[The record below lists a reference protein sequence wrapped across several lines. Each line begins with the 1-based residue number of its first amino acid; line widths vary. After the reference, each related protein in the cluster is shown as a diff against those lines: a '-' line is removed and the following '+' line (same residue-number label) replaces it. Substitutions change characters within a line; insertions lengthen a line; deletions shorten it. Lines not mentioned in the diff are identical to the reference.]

1 MTAEDRDKL
10 LLSDTQVPDLFITQ
24 YMSSLNGASIQIYLF
39 MLMNRSFSK
48 TKMTAEFLSR
58 KLGFQ
63 EAEVEEQLFYLT
75 SAGLLER
82 GKDGSL
88 SLVDIKAREVD
99 RYIESKKNGEEEMPP
114 QHRDAA
120 MERLSRSIS
129 DTFFMGHMSFIW
141 QRFIDDSASI
151 HKLDSVVIYSL
162 FDELQKRGKLLNKNT
177 RPAEELR
184 DEWCKRG
191 VHSEAELERVL
202 EDDRR
207 IKECTAAMGKKKR
220 KALDGVDIE
229 FIQTWILVYKMEPD
243 VPPYLYSFLRKD
255 KNKETVTFKQMDEVL
270 QEWFAHNIHDV
281 EGAKSY
287 EQKKQNSDR
296 TAALTTLCGELF
308 RKKLDGMDLE
318 IIERWANTEGWE
330 EPIIRYAY
338 EVLHR
343 FMGAI
348 TLAQVDE
355 RLTLWKENGA
365 ATLTKARQFESEQ
378 KKKNKEAYHERK
390 TVSASGAADPTPYME
405 KEYSKEHLDQKE
417 KDDLDDLLG
426 GDVE

>member
-48 TKMTAEFLSR
+48 TKMNADLLSK
-58 KLGFQ
+58 KLGIS

-88 SLVDIKAREVD
+88 SLVDIKAKEVD
-99 RYIESKKNGEEEMPP
+99 RYIEAKKNGEEEMPP

-120 MERLSRSIS
+120 MQSLSRSIS
-129 DTFFMGHMSFIW
+129 DTFFMGRMSFIW

-151 HKLDSVVIYSL
+151 HKLDANVIYAL
-162 FDELQKRGKLLNKNT
+162 FGALQERGKLLSKNT

-191 VHSEAELERVL
+191 VHSEAELEKVL
-202 EDDRR
+202 EDDRK
-207 IKECTAAMGKKKR
+207 IKECTAAMGRKKR
-220 KALDGVDIE
+220 KALDGVDIDY
-229 FIQTWILVYKMEPD
+229 IQTWILVYKMDPD

-281 EGAKSY
+281 EAAKSY

-296 TAALTTLCGELF
+296 TAAMTALCGELF

-318 IIERWANTEGWE
+318 IIDRWANTDGWE

-355 RLTLWKENGA
+355 RLALWKQNGV
-365 ATLTKARQFESEQ
+365 TSVTKARVWESEN
-378 KKKNKEAYHERK
+378 KKKNKEAYQERK
-390 TVSASGAADPTPYME
+390 TASASGIAEPTPYME

-417 KDDLDDLLG
+417 KDDLDDLLHG
-426 GDVE
+426 GED